1 MKMKQFLI
9 FLLFLQ
15 IYNVVSLDE
24 KVNLSTYYKTF
35 MQNHGYKLEVHEVT
49 TDDGYILSLW
59 HLLPRI
65 KTTKVAYFQH
75 GLADTAWCFFQLDS
89 KSLPFTLMAEGYDVW
104 LGNNRGNNF
113 SLKHK
118 TKDPN
123 NINSGFFDFTMDDT
137 VKYDLTSTIKYIKS
151 KTGGKKMTYIAH
163 SQGSTIFFM
172 LYMSNPSFVESS
184 FDHFISLGTVPNIAH
199 ATFMPID
206 ILDTIY
212 GILKVLKPVQ
222 QMLNLS
228 NDQRLLVSNFCK
240 TMPFICKGF
249 FETGSCIKPT
259 GKVDYKKIYNYLYY
273 YPGGTSKLNLLQ
285 WSQIHK
291 EKKLVYYNPN
301 YNKDKKATP
310 YNVNILKKWK
320 IKALVARTDSDT
332 FSSYEDV
339 TQFYNLVEDK
349 SYMKLLDLKKYG
361 HLDVLAADSAYR
373 DIVLPIVNFLK
384 N

>member
-1 MKMKQFLI
+1 MKQILI

-15 IYNVVSLDE
+15 IFNATLNE
-24 KVNLSTYYKTF
+24 KINLSTYYKTF
-35 MQNHGYKLEVHEVT
+35 MQNHGYKLEVYEVT
-49 TDDGYILSLW
+49 TSDGYILSLW
-59 HLLPRI
+59 HLVP
-65 KTTKVAYFQH
+65 KTTTTKVAYFQH

-89 KSLPFTLMAEGYDVW
+89 KSIPFLLMKEGYDVW
-104 LGNNRGNNF
+104 LGNSRGNNF

-118 TKDPN
+118 TKDPKKK
-123 NINSGFFDFTMDDT
+123 NSGFFEFTIDDY
-137 VKYDLTSTIKYIKS
+137 VKYDLPATIKFIKS
-151 KTGGKKMTYIAH
+151 KTGGKKMSYIAH

-184 FDHFISLGTVPNIAH
+184 FDRFVSLGTVPNIAY
-199 ATFMPID
+199 ATFKPID
-206 ILDTIY
+206 LLDKIY

-228 NDQRLLVSNFCK
+228 DKQRLFVSNFCK
-240 TMPFICKGF
+240 TMPFVCQGF

-259 GKVDYKKIYNYLYY
+259 GRVNYKKIYNFLYY
-273 YPGGTSKLNLLQ
+273 YPGGASKLSLLQ

-301 YNKDKKATP
+301 YTKDKKAKA
-310 YNVNILKKWK
+310 YNVNALRKWK

-332 FSSYEDV
+332 FSSYQDV
-339 TQFYNLVEDK
+339 TQLYNLVQDK
-349 SYMKLLDLKKYG
+349 SYMKILDIKKYG
-361 HLDVLAADSAYR
+361 HLDVLAADSAYN
-373 DIVLPIVNFLK
+373 DIVLPIVKFLK